1 MSDDKSERGY
11 VKFTGDYS
19 KLKGMGFT
27 FQKLFAG
34 NYMQWHRNSFRVWK
48 RGGDITHDDFKLFKL
63 IRFMRTKPEVR
74 TTTWRNGTT
83 SFVFYK
89 MYYATE
95 YNDYDY
101 DYHPYD
107 EEHINM
113 FKEYYQAV
121 DAHIKA
127 GGDGSDDD
135 FPEPIGDTVYVSK
148 KQMDVLKEFE
158 DLGWYELAYYPKE

>member
-34 NYMQWHRNSFRVWK
+34 NYMQWCRNHFRVWK
-48 RGGDITHDDFKLFKL
+48 RGAELEHDRFKLFKL
-63 IRFMRTKPEVR
+63 IRFMRTKPELGETNFLDGSHR
-74 TTTWRNGTT
+74 
-83 SFVFYK
+83 FVFYK

-107 EEHINM
+107 EEHRQLFADYN
-113 FKEYYQAV
+113 QAV
-121 DAHIKA
+121 GEHRE
-127 GGDGSDDD
+127 GDD
-135 FPEPIGDTVYVSK
+135 FPEPIGDVVFVGK
-148 KQMDVLKEFE
+148 KDMDVLKEFE
-158 DLGWYELAYYPKE
+158 DLGWYELAYWPEE